1 VSAVRIVGLGS
12 PFGDDRAGWAAVA
25 ALGAA
30 PLPPGV
36 EAIFCANPA
45 TELLPALRGARRVVL
60 VDAVAGGDPGAI
72 VRGDRAALRAG
83 RAGLSSHGV
92 GVDAVLD
99 LAAALGELP
108 PELKLVGVAIDPAN
122 AGPAASLSAPVA
134 AAVPALARAALEEAT
149 R

>member
-1 VSAVRIVGLGS
+1 MSAVRIIGLGS

-25 ALGAA
+25 ALAAA

-72 VRGDRAALRAG
+72 VRGDRAALRAS
-83 RAGLSSHGV
+83 RAGVSSHGLAL
-92 GVDAVLD
+92 DAVLD

-108 PELKLVGVAIDPAN
+108 PEVGLVGVATGPAD
-122 AGPAASLSAPVA
+122 AGPAADLSAPVA
-134 AAVPALARAALEEAT
+134 AAVPALAHAALEEAM